1 MESST
6 VTSKGQLVIPSR
18 LRKRYGIKAGT
29 RVYFVEKGNEI
40 VFQPVTKE
48 YIRGIHG
55 MLGSE
60 TPVTEELLRERTK
73 DREREERKLGK
84 RRS

>member
-29 RVYFVEKGNEI
+29 RVCFVEKGNEI

-48 YIRGIHG
+48 YLRSIHG
-55 MLGSE
+55 MLGDE
-60 TPVTEELLRERTK
+60 TSAVEELLRDRAK
-73 DREREERKLGK
+73 DKEQEERKLGK
-84 RRS
+84 RSS